1 MQIEMAVIGAGYWG
15 PNLIRN
21 FASLPDCRL
30 KLVCDKDERARSA
43 IAAKVRVNTTP
54 TLTDI
59 LDDEDIRAV
68 AIATPASTHF
78 AIARECLLRGKH
90 VLVEKPFVLDIGQGE
105 ELLALAEQRG
115 LVLLVDHIFLFSP
128 AVRKLAEIIASG
140 RLGHIRY
147 IRSVRTSLGPR
158 VCEDT
163 NIVYDAQ
170 IHDVYLIQ
178 HLLNRPATAASASGS
193 AFLRKGIEDVVFTTL
208 SFPGG
213 TIANCHNTSYAP
225 VKERKMIIVG
235 DRAMCIYD
243 DMCSEAPL
251 QIYDCGFEP
260 ADGVDALGNRGLRL
274 FDQGKRVE
282 PTEKAEPLRVE
293 CSHFIECV
301 RSGLAPLSGG
311 REALDVMRTLGA
323 IDAALKS
330 GTTSVIDAASFA
342 SAY

>member
-1 MQIEMAVIGAGYWG
+1 MQIEIAVIGAGYWG

-30 KLVCDKDERARSA
+30 KLVCDKDEKARST
-43 IAAKVRVNTTP
+43 IAAKFSVNTTAS
-54 TLTDI
+54 LSDI

-115 LVLLVDHIFLFSP
+115 LVLMVDHIFLFSP
-128 AVRKLAEIIASG
+128 AVRKLAGIIASG
-140 RLGHIRY
+140 RLGQIRY

-178 HLLNRPATAASASGS
+178 HLLQLPALTASASGS

-208 SFPGG
+208 SFAGG
-213 TIANCHNTSYAP
+213 TVANCHNTSYAP
-225 VKERKMIIVG
+225 VKERRMVIVG

-243 DMCSEAPL
+243 DMKSEAPL
-251 QIYDCGFEP
+251 EIYDCGFEP

-274 FDQGKRVE
+274 FDRGKKVE

-293 CSHFIECV
+293 CGHFIECV
-301 RSGLAPLSGG
+301 RNGMAPLSGG
-311 REALDVMRTLGA
+311 RDALDVMRTLGA

-330 GTTSVIDAASFA
+330 GTRSVIEAACCVA
-342 SAY
+342 SH